1 MAFIED
7 ADKISFEKQKDN
19 FTVKN
24 NPLKIEDKMDKKFSE
39 SNIAI
44 KDDNGYLI
52 TTSNE
57 KKENISI
64 ATAALSIKRKSEI
77 SKGKG
82 EVFSENA
89 QYEEKDIFSDA
100 SEKSGKALFK
110 NEKKSEKHGFKD
122 KKRAFLSKTDLA
134 FGLIKR
140 EDNEAAI
147 SDIDDKAITILTY
160 QSRKHLDQATYLK
173 ADLKS
178 CRNAD
183 KNPKSTI
190 FTSKKEDKIPKDVRS
205 AFRKSDY
212 DFTDKEKQFTSP
224 FADRF
229 RLLGKDALGN
239 DLFLPNRKEK
249 SSAATLMI
257 QTKSGEKDVL
267 PDMKVATEGKTD
279 EKFGITTIRE
289 NENKNRKSVDS
300 RFSKETETKNSSFA
314 EQKFTSN
321 EDKYNKANEQR
332 KTKKKEYSKETKKA
346 ARIAAVSNML
356 RAKKVTQN
364 QLGNMSGEVTGDLLK
379 DGAGF
384 LQVIMESLKEAMKT
398 KVKAAVISA
407 AASFFGFLASII
419 SAIAP
424 FIVIIITVVIVITSF
439 FSIFTDGADVPDGD
453 GYTYAS
459 LSDDE
464 IGEIIEEL
472 YLSYP
477 DMSYEQELLL
487 EYALSKVGCA
497 YDQNYHWSL
506 TEDIF
511 DCSSLAYRSY
521 LEVGIN
527 ISNAGIYSAAEE
539 CRMVV
544 DGMHLVTGELMPGDL
559 IFYGGSDNDRYMGV
573 YHVAIYVGDGKMV
586 EARGTSWGV
595 VYCDVRTTNA
605 VAYGRYL

>member
-7 ADKISFEKQKDN
+7 TDKVSFKKQKNN

-24 NPLKIEDKMDKKFSE
+24 NPLNAEDKKDTKFSE

-44 KDDNGYLI
+44 KDDNGYPI
-52 TTSNE
+52 TKSNE
-57 KKENISI
+57 QKENISI
-64 ATAALSIKRKSEI
+64 ATAALSVKRKSEI

-82 EVFSENA
+82 EAFSEKS
-89 QYEEKDIFSDA
+89 QSEEKDIFSDVT
-100 SEKSGKALFK
+100 EKSGKAIFK
-110 NEKKSEKHGFKD
+110 NEKKSEKNGFKD
-122 KKRAFLSKTDLA
+122 KKRAFLSKTDVA
-134 FGLIKR
+134 FGLAKK
-140 EDNEAAI
+140 EDNEATI
-147 SDIDDKAITILTY
+147 SSIDDKAITILTY
-160 QSRKHLDQATYLK
+160 QNRKHLDQASYLK
-173 ADLKS
+173 ADLKNN
-178 CRNAD
+178 RNAD
-183 KNPKSTI
+183 KNPKSKI
-190 FTSKKEDKIPKDVRS
+190 FTSKKEDRVSKDVRS

-249 SSAATLMI
+249 SSVAALMI

-279 EKFGITTIRE
+279 EKFGVTTIKE

-300 RFSKETETKNSSFA
+300 RFNKETETKNSSSA

-356 RAKKVTQN
+356 RAKKITQN

-439 FSIFTDGADVPDGD
+439 FSIFTDGVDVPDGD

-527 ISNAGIYSAAEE
+527 ISNAGIYSASEE